1 MRVAIASDHGGY
13 RLKERL
19 KKYLKNKDI
28 DCIDCGTDSEDS
40 CDYPDFAQKA
50 CGLVQAQ
57 TVNFAILICGTGIG
71 MSIAAN
77 KMMGIRAALCGDE
90 FSAHYTRAHNNANVL
105 TLGARVIGEGLAEN
119 IVDIFLNS
127 SFEGGRHATRV
138 DMIMDVEKRNHNLQ
152 NTFLRYRHI
161 MDMEEETADGGLFF
175 QDKKRHAEVV

>member
-1 MRVAIASDHGGY
+1 
-13 RLKERL
+13 
-19 KKYLKNKDI
+19 
-28 DCIDCGTDSEDS
+28 
-40 CDYPDFAQKA
+40 
-50 CGLVQAQ
+50 
-57 TVNFAILICGTGIG
+57 

-175 QDKKRHAEVV
+175 QDKKRHTEVV